1 MDWNREI
8 LQKPMWKEE
17 IKNREEKEYIARKM
31 AEKAQAGDVIG
42 FGSGSTSYLTA
53 IEIAKKIQTENIEI
67 TAIPTSHEIKMLC
80 TYLNI
85 PTATLE
91 EKKPD
96 WCFDGADEVDHD
108 NWMIKGRGA
117 AMFNEK
123 LNIKSCSG
131 KTYILVDK
139 SKIVNKLGENFP
151 IPVECNPVAIN
162 FVKQEI
168 YNLGARSIEL
178 RLAVKKDGPI
188 ITENGNLILDVKF
201 DNIDETLEKRL
212 KNITGVIE
220 TGLFIGYNVEIISN
234 N

>member
-8 LQKPMWKEE
+8 LEKPMWKEE
-17 IKNREEKEYIARKM
+17 IKNREQKEILASRM
-31 AEKAQAGDVIG
+31 AEKVQDGDVIG

-53 IEIAKKIQTENIEI
+53 IKIAEKCQKENLKII
-67 TAIPTSHEIKMLC
+67 AIPTSYEIKMLC

-85 PTATLE
+85 PTASLE

-123 LNIKSCSG
+123 LNIKSA
-131 KTYILVDK
+131 KQTYILVDE
-139 SKIVNKLGENFP
+139 SKIVNKLGTNFP
-151 IPVECNPVAIN
+151 IPVEVNPKAIN
-162 FVKQEI
+162 LVKQEI
-168 YNLGARSIEL
+168 YNMGAEEITL
-178 RLAVKKDGPI
+178 RMALKKDGPV
-188 ITENGNLILDVKF
+188 ITENGNIILDVCFK
-201 DNIDETLEKRL
+201 DIDETLERRL

-220 TGLFIGYNVEIISN
+220 TGLFIGYNVEILK
-234 N
+234 